1 MNANTVFVKTAK
13 GREEIDSRT
22 YRLPFSNRTVLIMVD
37 GIKNAEALSGIRPD
51 ALEILEHLLEGG
63 FIDTVGASG
72 PGRPMPFSNAPAPAP
87 APAPVAA
94 NEAAP
99 QAFDFATARKL
110 ALRGIGS
117 NLGPTG
123 DSFAIAVEDART
135 PAEFI
140 SAAER
145 AREAI
150 RLRNGNARA
159 EQFWTAIG
167 L

>member
-1 MNANTVFVKTAK
+1 MNSNTVFVKTAK

-37 GIKNAEALSGIRPD
+37 GTKNAEALSGIRPD

-72 PGRPMPFSNAPAPAP
+72 AGRPMPFSSPPAQ
-87 APAPVAA
+87 APAPVAES
-94 NEAAP
+94 EAVPP

-110 ALRGIGS
+110 ALRGIGA

-123 DSFAIAVEDART
+123 DSYAIAVEDART
-135 PAEFI
+135 PAEFV

-159 EQFWTAIG
+159 DQFWQAIG